1 MTVPEIATQL
11 TVDREI
17 FAVVLFLSL
26 LPLLSAGKFKA
37 GQVPMSQIIPLLA
50 QHCLG
55 KYKM

>member
-1 MTVPEIATQL
+1 MTEPEITTQL

-26 LPLLSAGKFKA
+26 LPLAGKFKA